1 MIGFPV
7 FILAFVTNGLCSF
20 KHHILTQPDFSWEG
34 RRFSLPS
41 FSFLKK
47 KNPRNTPVDSPEI
60 I

>member
-7 FILAFVTNGLCSF
+7 FILAFVTNGLCSS

-47 KNPRNTPVDSPEI
+47 KIQEI
-60 I
+60 PQ